1 MEIQTP
7 IPKEYPPLKM
17 DMLRNISNL
26 CNFDKV
32 AEMIV
37 GEILVSDMS
46 SKMDPSQYGYKKGIS
61 VQHYLMKM
69 LHEILL
75 NLDKNQ
81 QGNTFAVLATMVD
94 WKQAFPR
101 QDPTLG
107 VQSFIDNGVRG
118 SLIPLLISYFK
129 DRKMSV
135 KWHQKL
141 SSSRNLPGG
150 GPQGATLGLLEYLS
164 QSNDNSNHIDPELR
178 FKWMDDLTLLEI
190 INLLTIGIATFNVKQ
205 QVPNDIPV
213 DNGYISNTNLKSQEH
228 INKISLWT
236 DKKKMKL
243 NYTKSSLMCF
253 NYTKNYQFTTRITM
267 DNHVLPVL
275 TKTKLL
281 GVIITND
288 IKWSE
293 NTAYLVKRA
302 NARMEL
308 LRRMVPFGPSKE
320 DMKTIYIAYIRSI
333 LEQSCTI
340 WHSDLNLED
349 RLALERVQKNA
360 FRNILQDKYE
370 TYEKALID
378 LNMETLFAR
387 REKLIL
393 TFGKKCLNLPQTK
406 YLFPLN
412 ENEHSMDTRHKEKY
426 QVTKANT
433 SRLYNSTIPYIQRL
447 LNRNEN
453 QTLET

>member
-1 MEIQTP
+1 
-7 IPKEYPPLKM
+7 
-17 DMLRNISNL
+17 
-26 CNFDKV
+26 
-32 AEMIV
+32 
-37 GEILVSDMS
+37 
-46 SKMDPSQYGYKKGIS
+46 
-61 VQHYLMKM
+61 
-69 LHEILL
+69 
-75 NLDKNQ
+75 
-81 QGNTFAVLATMVD
+81 
-94 WKQAFPR
+94 
-101 QDPTLG
+101 
-107 VQSFIDNGVRG
+107 
-118 SLIPLLISYFK
+118 
-129 DRKMSV
+129 
-135 KWHQKL
+135 
-141 SSSRNLPGG
+141 
-150 GPQGATLGLLEYLS
+150 
-164 QSNDNSNHIDPELR
+164 
-178 FKWMDDLTLLEI
+178 
-190 INLLTIGIATFNVKQ
+190 
-205 QVPNDIPV
+205 
-213 DNGYISNTNLKSQEH
+213 
-228 INKISLWT
+228 
-236 DKKKMKL
+236 MKL

-267 DNHVLPVL
+267 DNYVLPVL

-293 NTAYLVKRA
+293 NAAYLVKRA

-426 QVTKANT
+426 QVTKART
-433 SRLYNSTIPYIQRL
+433 ERLNKSSIPYMQRL
-447 LNRNEN
+447 LDINHSEE
-453 QTLET
+453 QKKKD